1 MVAPPQLQRLTVS
14 AAVTAYLR
22 DMERRLAAGSL
33 AETTARTYRRDLA
46 DFVRLAGPEAIL
58 DDLTGADI
66 DDIVLAYRH
75 EPDRRYAQQR
85 PEPKGTGITA
95 RFRQSISRLFTYAER
110 EAFIQRNPMPD
121 TSARPKARDRAAGA
135 RTALPLDAARA
146 LVDVPEASGGR
157 TRRKDHQLQARDEV
171 ILRIL
176 LESGPRV
183 SELCA
188 MDRSDVDVR
197 DGVTWLRIRH
207 GKGGKPRDVPLSPS
221 TSGVLSEYLD
231 HHRPP
236 PWHADPP
243 ARQEDAERALFV
255 TFRGR
260 RITPRDVQKLVSRS
274 CALLPAD
281 VRRRATPHA
290 LRHTMA
296 TLALSSGAADVAV
309 VQRLLGH
316 ASLATT
322 GIYLDEI
329 REELAQAVLRN
340 PVTGNKM

>member
-1 MVAPPQLQRLTVS
+1 MVAPPTLRRLTV
-14 AAVTAYLR
+14 AEAVQSYFR
-22 DMERRLAAGSL
+22 DVERRLAAGSL
-33 AETTARTYRRDLA
+33 AETTARTYRRDLD
-46 DFVRLAGPEAIL
+46 DFIRLAGADTIL

-66 DDIVLAYRH
+66 DDIVVAFRH
-75 EPDRRYAQQR
+75 EPDRRYAVPR
-85 PEPKGTGITA
+85 TDTKGTGIAA
-95 RFRQSISRLFTYAER
+95 RFRQSISRLFTFAER

-135 RTALPLDAARA
+135 RTALPLDSARA
-146 LVDVPEASGGR
+146 LVEVPQDPPTAR
-157 TRRKDHQLQARDEV
+157 ADHRLSVRDEV

-176 LESGPRV
+176 LETGPRV

-188 MDRSDVDVR
+188 MDRSDIDVR

-207 GKGGKPRDVPLSPS
+207 GKGGKARDVPLSPS
-221 TSGVLSEYLD
+221 TADLLNRYEAD
-231 HHRPP
+231 HRPV

-243 ARQEDAERALFV
+243 LRHEDSERALFV

-260 RITPRDVQKLVSRS
+260 RITPRDVQNLVART
-274 CALLPAD
+274 CALLPAQ

-296 TLALSSGAADVAV
+296 TLALSSGAADVSV

-322 GIYLDEI
+322 GVYLDEI

-340 PVTGNKM
+340 PVTGRT

>member
-1 MVAPPQLQRLTVS
+1 MVAPPTLQRVTV
-14 AAVTAYLR
+14 AEAVTRYFR
-22 DMERRLAAGSL
+22 DVERRLAAGSL
-33 AETTARTYRRDLA
+33 AETTARTYRRDLD
-46 DFVRLAGPEAIL
+46 DFIRLAGPETIL
-58 DDLTGADI
+58 DDLAGADI
-66 DDIVLAYRH
+66 DDIVVAFRH
-75 EPDRRYAQQR
+75 EPDRRYAVPR
-85 PEPKGTGITA
+85 AEAKGTGITA
-95 RFRQSISRLFTYAER
+95 RFRQSVSRLFTFAER
-110 EAFIQRNPMPD
+110 EALIQRNPMPD
-121 TSARPKARDRAAGA
+121 TSARPKARDRASGA
-135 RTALPLDAARA
+135 RSALPLDSARA
-146 LVDVPEASGGR
+146 LVDVPSDAPGGR
-157 TRRKDHQLQARDEV
+157 ADHRLSVRDEV

-176 LESGPRV
+176 LETGPRV

-221 TSGVLSEYLD
+221 TAQLLARYGSD
-231 HHRPP
+231 HRPP
-236 PWHADPP
+236 PWHADSP
-243 ARQEDAERALFV
+243 ARQEDSERALFV

-260 RITPRDVQKLVSRS
+260 RIAPRDVQNLVSRTCS
-274 CALLPAD
+274 LLPAD

-296 TLALSSGAADVAV
+296 TLALSSGAADVSV

-322 GIYLDEI
+322 GVYLDEI

-340 PVTGNKM
+340 PVTGRH